1 MELGVCNE
9 GDKQVG
15 FVVI

>member
-1 MELGVCNE
+1 MPFAE

-15 FVVI
+15 LTVR